1 MELNRELR
9 NKPTSYGQLVV
20 DKGGK
25 NGVKTVSSMNVVGK
39 TGPMHAKNE
48 TAPLSQTPYKNKL
61 KMD

>member
-1 MELNRELR
+1 MEQKREPQINPHL
-9 NKPTSYGQLVV
+9 YGQLIH